1 MPTHTDSDSL
11 RENLRKNI
19 ITLVQKM
26 DFSVS
31 TKLPSENWLAAKF
44 DVSRSTIRAV
54 LAELETEGKIL
65 RRQGSGTYIN
75 TRAFLLGTTLYPR
88 IEMRNIIEKNGY
100 TPHSN
105 ALFICQKPAGD
116 DAAFLQCDPKDTLQE
131 VHSLYYADKIP
142 CMYCIDCLKSG
153 VISDLNWKSD
163 SFHNQSLYRAI
174 QQASGIQICWD
185 IIRFRSVNCDQHPE
199 ISHLLNLD
207 PANNSTILLEIVNY
221 TENST
226 PVLLGRIYVNADIIQ
241 LNLIRD
247 LTKLQ

>member
-1 MPTHTDSDSL
+1 M
-11 RENLRKNI
+11 
-19 ITLVQKM
+19 QKT
-26 DFSVS
+26 FP
-31 TKLPSENWLAAKF
+31 KRLKK
-44 DVSRSTIRAV
+44 R
-54 LAELETEGKIL
+54 
-65 RRQGSGTYIN
+65 
-75 TRAFLLGTTLYPR
+75 FLHLIHFRPG
-88 IEMRNIIEKNGY
+88 I
-100 TPHSN
+100 
-105 ALFICQKPAGD
+105 
-116 DAAFLQCDPKDTLQE
+116 
-131 VHSLYYADKIP
+131 
-142 CMYCIDCLKSG
+142 
-153 VISDLNWKSD
+153 
-163 SFHNQSLYRAI
+163 I

>member
-1 MPTHTDSDSL
+1 
-11 RENLRKNI
+11 
-19 ITLVQKM
+19 
-26 DFSVS
+26 
-31 TKLPSENWLAAKF
+31 
-44 DVSRSTIRAV
+44 
-54 LAELETEGKIL
+54 
-65 RRQGSGTYIN
+65 
-75 TRAFLLGTTLYPR
+75 
-88 IEMRNIIEKNGY
+88 MRNIIENNGY
-100 TPHSN
+100 PPHSN

-142 CMYCIDCLKSG
+142 CMYCIDRLKSG

-241 LNLIRD
+241 LDLIRD

>member
-88 IEMRNIIEKNGY
+88 MDTRGIIEKNGY
-100 TPHSN
+100 TPSSK
-105 ALFICQKPAGD
+105 ALFIRQVPAGD
-116 DAAFLQCDPKDTLQE
+116 DSSILQCGPNDMLQE
-131 VHSLYYADKIP
+131 VHSLYYADQTA
-142 CMYCIDCLKSG
+142 CMYCIDHLKSG
-153 VISDLNWKSD
+153 IISDLNWKSN
-163 SFHNQSLYRAI
+163 SFHTQSLYRAI
-174 QQASGIQICWD
+174 QQTSGIQICWD
-185 IIRFRSVNCDQHPE
+185 IIRFRSVNCAQHPE
-199 ISHLLNLD
+199 ISHFLNLD
-207 PANNSTILLEIVNY
+207 PENNSAVLLEIVNY

-226 PVLLGRIYVNADIIQ
+226 PIIFGRIYVNTDISQ

>member
-88 IEMRNIIEKNGY
+88 MDIRGIIEKNGY
-100 TPHSN
+100 TPSSK
-105 ALFICQKPAGD
+105 ALFIRQVSFKICQN
-116 DAAFLQCDPKDTLQE
+116 FLK
-131 VHSLYYADKIP
+131 
-142 CMYCIDCLKSG
+142 
-153 VISDLNWKSD
+153 VISLNT
-163 SFHNQSLYRAI
+163 NVEMI
-174 QQASGIQICWD
+174 
-185 IIRFRSVNCDQHPE
+185 
-199 ISHLLNLD
+199 
-207 PANNSTILLEIVNY
+207 
-221 TENST
+221 
-226 PVLLGRIYVNADIIQ
+226 NA
-241 LNLIRD
+241 
-247 LTKLQ
+247 

>member
-65 RRQGSGTYIN
+65 RHQGSGTYIN

-88 IEMRNIIEKNGY
+88 MDIRGIIEKTVILPAAKY
-100 TPHSN
+100 FLYARYLPEMILPFFN
-105 ALFICQKPAGD
+105 AVPMIC
-116 DAAFLQCDPKDTLQE
+116 FR
-131 VHSLYYADKIP
+131 
-142 CMYCIDCLKSG
+142 KST
-153 VISDLNWKSD
+153 VSIT
-163 SFHNQSLYRAI
+163 Q
-174 QQASGIQICWD
+174 
-185 IIRFRSVNCDQHPE
+185 
-199 ISHLLNLD
+199 
-207 PANNSTILLEIVNY
+207 
-221 TENST
+221 
-226 PVLLGRIYVNADIIQ
+226 
-241 LNLIRD
+241 
-247 LTKLQ
+247 TKLPACIVSII

>member
-1 MPTHTDSDSL
+1 
-11 RENLRKNI
+11 
-19 ITLVQKM
+19 
-26 DFSVS
+26 
-31 TKLPSENWLAAKF
+31 
-44 DVSRSTIRAV
+44 
-54 LAELETEGKIL
+54 
-65 RRQGSGTYIN
+65 
-75 TRAFLLGTTLYPR
+75 
-88 IEMRNIIEKNGY
+88 MRNIIEKNGY

-142 CMYCIDCLKSG
+142 CMYCIDRLKSG

-163 SFHNQSLYRAI
+163 SLHNQWLYLGYTAGFY
-174 QQASGIQICWD
+174 GIQICWD

-241 LNLIRD
+241 FKSHPGPDKASINSKNSNYIKKDWKWIFIYRPTSSLLI
-247 LTKLQ
+247 KI

>member
-1 MPTHTDSDSL
+1 
-11 RENLRKNI
+11 
-19 ITLVQKM
+19 M

-54 LAELETEGKIL
+54 LARIETEGKIL

-142 CMYCIDCLKSG
+142 CMYCIDRLKSG

>member
-88 IEMRNIIEKNGY
+88 MDIRVIIEKNG
-100 TPHSN
+100 
-105 ALFICQKPAGD
+105 
-116 DAAFLQCDPKDTLQE
+116 
-131 VHSLYYADKIP
+131 
-142 CMYCIDCLKSG
+142 
-153 VISDLNWKSD
+153 
-163 SFHNQSLYRAI
+163 
-174 QQASGIQICWD
+174 
-185 IIRFRSVNCDQHPE
+185 
-199 ISHLLNLD
+199 
-207 PANNSTILLEIVNY
+207 
-221 TENST
+221 
-226 PVLLGRIYVNADIIQ
+226 
-241 LNLIRD
+241 
-247 LTKLQ
+247 